1 MHNLWKSCVSMV
13 TKRGQT
19 FPPSLWINDLVAK
32 LCKTRLFLPPLIDNF
47 KHTLSTQF
55 NKISLLL
62 NNHLSTV
69 STAYIIMSMKN
80 SLLIK
85 GAKK

>member
-19 FPPSLWINDLVAK
+19 FPPTLWINDLVAK
-32 LCKTRLFLPPLIDNF
+32 LCKTWLFLPPLIDNF

-55 NKISLLL
+55 SKSLLL
-62 NNHLSTV
+62 LNSHLSTV